1 MSKRF
6 SEYKTGGIMLN
17 DKTALK
23 KNKEIVARLIDEE
36 TVLLPLY
43 KSSDKLDYI
52 YTLNKPASM
61 VWGWIDGKR
70 TISDIKKLIAKEF
83 DATQKEIDKELGTLL
98 KELKEINAV
107 TLKSK

>member
-1 MSKRF
+1 
-6 SEYKTGGIMLN
+6 
-17 DKTALK
+17 
-23 KNKEIVARLIDEE
+23 
-36 TVLLPLY
+36 
-43 KSSDKLDYI
+43 
-52 YTLNKPASM
+52 M

-83 DATQKEIDKELGTLL
+83 DATQKEIDKELGALL